1 VLTRYLARELSDRGI
16 RVNSVAPGPTR
27 TRIAGDAFEKYPEVI
42 PPITARTALGR
53 VGEPDDLGAVIAF
66 LLSDEARWITAQ
78 DIEASGGFNL

>member
-1 VLTRYLARELSDRGI
+1 MA
-16 RVNSVAPGPTR
+16 
-27 TRIAGDAFEKYPEVI
+27 
-42 PPITARTALGR
+42 ARTALGR